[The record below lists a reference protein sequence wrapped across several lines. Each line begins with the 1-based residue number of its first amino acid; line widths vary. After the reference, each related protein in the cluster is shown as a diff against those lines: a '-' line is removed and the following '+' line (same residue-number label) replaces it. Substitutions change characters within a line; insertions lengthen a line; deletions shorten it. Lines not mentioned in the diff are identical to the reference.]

1 MKSMGEFQENSYQ
14 DLSGIA
20 GSKNDLLATRR
31 ILNNKLPIFRKQKR
45 NSSENESNSGSSEKK
60 SRFSQI
66 V

>member
-31 ILNNKLPIFRKQKR
+31 ILNNKLPIFKKQKR
-45 NSSENESNSGSSEKK
+45 NILENESNSGSSEKK